1 MKDAQDIITSGFLQ
15 SAEERAH
22 LSAFFS
28 RYAAHLPPPALFV
41 VPHHAPL
48 GWMGLTHR
56 SQPAAQASASDSQ
69 KASRPLGTRILPV
82 YVFSLLLSPHLQNSL
97 LDRSS
102 LYTACVPPHHRTP
115 LHTATADIAR
125 FFLCDAGRPRA

>member
-28 RYAAHLPPPALFV
+28 RCAAPLPPRRDSESWLITAGAGWGAV
-41 VPHHAPL
+41 AMHAP
-48 GWMGLTHR
+48 R
-56 SQPAAQASASDSQ
+56 SQPAAQASAPDSQ

-97 LDRSS
+97 LDRIS
-102 LYTACVPPHHRTP
+102 LYTACVPHTTTTTTQQQHRTTP
-115 LHTATADIAR
+115 HSN
-125 FFLCDAGRPRA
+125 C